1 MRASRRDGKR
11 LATLSFDAAPVPA
24 TRLQADPKMKAN
36 FCPRSPSR
44 CRNPAQ
50 GTLLQNDL
58 EADRGIKKMVNAA
71 HHGENLTARA
81 ETFTPRDFKLG
92 LSPSM
97 AWLMA
102 VVVMVLGLV
111 PVRAQTP
118 SAAVVKIQTYYQ
130 QLMPTIQ
137 QAARLSVRER
147 DKRFSPV
154 FAAVFD
160 IPTMTRLAV
169 GPAWKSFSAEQQAA
183 VRDAFARFIV
193 AQYASQIKDYSGES
207 FVVDP
212 QTTPESRGGG
222 EIVKTKL
229 LQPGGRTVNIN
240 YLVRGERVVDIYLN
254 GTISDLAMRRDEFA
268 SVVAAGGADA
278 LIKRLRDRTDKLL
291 GN

>member
-1 MRASRRDGKR
+1 M
-11 LATLSFDAAPVPA
+11 L
-24 TRLQADPKMKAN
+24 
-36 FCPRSPSR
+36 
-44 CRNPAQ
+44 
-50 GTLLQNDL
+50 
-58 EADRGIKKMVNAA
+58 NAA

-81 ETFTPRDFKLG
+81 ETFTPKDFKLG
-92 LSPSM
+92 LSPSA

-102 VVVMVLGLV
+102 VVLMALLGLL
-111 PVRAQTP
+111 PLRAQTP
-118 SAAVVKIQTYYQ
+118 NAAVAKIQNYYQ

-183 VRDAFARFIV
+183 VREAFARFIV
-193 AQYASQIKDYSGES
+193 ADYASQIKDYSGES

-229 LQPGGRTVNIN
+229 LQPNGRTVNIN
-240 YLVRGERVVDIYLN
+240 YLVRGERVIDIYLN
-254 GTISDLAMRRDEFA
+254 GTISDLATRRDEFA
-268 SVVAAGGADA
+268 SIIAAGGAEA
-278 LIKRLRDRTDKLL
+278 LIKRLRDRTENLL
-291 GN
+291 GK